1 MNPIFLNSPS
11 GQIHMKPM
19 DEISGFQVRP
29 GFYELNGAMAIPG
42 GVNFTVHSTGAVSC
56 ELLLFHR
63 AENTPY
69 AAIPFPEHYRIG
81 DVYSMIVFGLDI
93 KDFEYAY
100 RLDGPYDKEKGLL
113 FDKKNIL
120 LDIYAKAV
128 TGQSV
133 WGCRRKK
140 TCFIRPGWS
149 RTTSTGARSPFRR
162 SPWRIW

>member
-42 GVNFTVHSTGAVSC
+42 GSISPSTPPEPFPVSFSCSTGQKT
-56 ELLLFHR
+56 R
-63 AENTPY
+63 PMRP
-69 AAIPFPEHYRIG
+69 IPFPEHYRIG

-133 WGCRRKK
+133 WGVPEEKK
-140 TCFIRPGWS
+140 TVF
-149 RTTSTGARSPFRR
+149 
-162 SPWRIW
+162 